1 LSLDPSSIPKACAKI
16 QMVGCALLLS
26 LLLLPLAAFAGDS
39 DPPSAVGPTNVYV
52 AVFTNKIGAIK
63 ETEGQF
69 GFDFYF
75 YFTWRDDRR
84 NATNEKFSQESHFFP
99 SPELMNKASGEEIKY
114 DCSCTNEGPPKY
126 ALESIPAAEQSGT
139 WCYCMSRP
147 QVTLDA
153 ELLLKAFPWDAQS
166 ADIIIESKKW
176 QNNTLL
182 WVSVNSSVPGLY
194 PPGGASGVPGW
205 NISATGVTN
214 YIQPYPSLKEYYS
227 ALKLSLR
234 LVRIPDYYITRYVW
248 GVMFL

>member
-1 LSLDPSSIPKACAKI
+1 
-16 QMVGCALLLS
+16 MVGCALLLS

-39 DPPSAVGPTNVYV
+39 DPPSAPTNVYV
-52 AVFTNKIGAIK
+52 AVSTNKIGAIK

-75 YFTWRDDRR
+75 YFAWRDDRR
-84 NATNEKFSQESHFFP
+84 NKTDTLSQESHFFP

-114 DCSCTNEGPPKY
+114 DCTCSNNGPPKY
-126 ALESIPAAEQSGT
+126 AIPTIPSATERSGT
-139 WCYCMSRP
+139 WCSCMSRP

-176 QNNTLL
+176 QNDTLT
-182 WVSVNSSVPGLY
+182 WVPVASTVPGLY
-194 PPGGASGVPGW
+194 PPGGASGVSGW
-205 NISATGVTN
+205 NISATGVTH
-214 YIQPYPSLKEYYS
+214 YIQPYPSLNETYS

-248 GVMFL
+248 GVTFL